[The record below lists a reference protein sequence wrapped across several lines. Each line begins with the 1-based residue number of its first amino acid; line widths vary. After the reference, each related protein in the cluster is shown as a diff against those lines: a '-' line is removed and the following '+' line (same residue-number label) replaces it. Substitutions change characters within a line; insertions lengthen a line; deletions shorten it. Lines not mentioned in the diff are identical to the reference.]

1 MDNNDGNT
9 DIVDGN
15 NNNNNNNNNFNRNKL
30 IRLQKAS
37 FLRRVWSLRYI
48 PFEQPVLE
56 ITVGHQ
62 TFSNLFE
69 NIWPISHYNGTQ

>member
-9 DIVDGN
+9 DNVDGN
-15 NNNNNNNNNFNRNKL
+15 NNNNNNFNSNKL

-37 FLRRVWSLRYI
+37 FLRRVWSLRYV
-48 PFEQPVLE
+48 PFEHPVLE

-62 TFSNLFE
+62 TFSNHFE
-69 NIWPISHYNGTQ
+69 NIWAFSHYNGTQ